1 MGITAPIIGRRNQK
15 EKIMLV
21 KVIRPFLVG
30 GGIVA
35 TEGSI
40 INVTD
45 TRAKEL
51 EKKGVVVPKLGGRS
65 NVNDAFLQRQNGGKI
80 GAEKQSPSLPVVP
93 APLTSETILKKRG
106 RKRKSSQ

>member
-1 MGITAPIIGRRNQK
+1 
-15 EKIMLV
+15 MLV

-30 GGIVA
+30 GGIIA
-35 TEGSI
+35 SEGQV

-51 EKKGVVVPKLGGRS
+51 EKMGLVIPTLGGRS
-65 NVNDAFLQRQNGGKI
+65 NVNDAFPQRQDGGKI

-93 APLTSETILKKRG
+93 VPLTSKTISKLRG
-106 RKRKSSQ
+106 RKRKSSR